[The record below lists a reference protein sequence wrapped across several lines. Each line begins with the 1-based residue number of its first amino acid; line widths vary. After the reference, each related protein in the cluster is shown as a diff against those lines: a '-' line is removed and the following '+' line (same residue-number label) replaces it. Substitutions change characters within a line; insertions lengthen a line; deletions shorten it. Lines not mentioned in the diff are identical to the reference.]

1 MKPVDLNS
9 LIQASASLDSS
20 LLGSFLEHYGIE
32 TKPGELVDLNSLTSV
47 LRAAGAKVGDLGSF
61 YVGYKVPQIGKEFD
75 LLRFGDTSI
84 INIELKSESTPKK
97 IATQLQRNY
106 YYLSFLALP
115 IEAFAFESSSAKIY
129 RLSDDKQLEESDAA
143 ALLAAL
149 TKQKVGNHVDPDTLF
164 NPSDFLVSPFN
175 STDRFLADE
184 YFLTHQQE
192 EIRSKALSS
201 IASAP
206 GACFIGI
213 TGTAGGYIEITV
225 PIAAAATVNPGNLGV
240 IINPAA
246 NMGNVTVRRG
256 HDAQTISPAGRPSVN
271 RYYDITPTINTAL
284 NASLTFNYF
293 DAELNSRNEALL
305 SFWTSPDNTTWT
317 AANFSNRNTATNFV
331 QLTGIN
337 SLPKRWTLTDQQF
350 ATGVFDLLANNK
362 TLKLWPNPVTDNN
375 TIYIQLSAN
384 KRTAGS
390 LSVID
395 LSGRIVSIQMINME
409 RGINTIQL
417 NNLKLAAGSY
427 TVLLK
432 AEDGSSS
439 NIRFIKK

>member
-1 MKPVDLNS
+1 MRLKYHLNVVLKTPFLQ
-9 LIQASASLDSS
+9 LIFMFKSAEMRK
-20 LLGSFLEHYGIE
+20 LLLFLLTFSTCGSAFSQNLFISTGAEIFLQ
-32 TKPGELVDLNSLTSV
+32 PGAELTIQGNLQNNGTISGSGNFRFKGTALQSINGTAVTNFHILTIDNPAGVELNRSIGVNNQLLLTSG
-47 LRAAGAKVGDLGSF
+47 LLNMKTFTIILNPAA
-61 YVGYKVPQIGKEFD
+61 
-75 LLRFGDTSI
+75 T
-84 INIELKSESTPKK
+84 
-97 IATQLQRNY
+97 
-106 YYLSFLALP
+106 LSG
-115 IEAFAFESSSAKIY
+115 ETET
-129 RLSDDKQLEESDAA
+129 R
-143 ALLAAL
+143 
-149 TKQKVGNHVDPDTLF
+149 
-164 NPSDFLVSPFN
+164 
-175 STDRFLADE
+175 R
-184 YFLTHQQE
+184 
-192 EIRSKALSS
+192 
-201 IASAP
+201 
-206 GACFIGI
+206 I

-284 NASLTFNYF
+284 NASLNFNYF

-362 TLKLWPNPVTDNN
+362 TLKLWPNPVADNN

-384 KRTAGS
+384 KRTAAS

-417 NNLKLAAGSY
+417 NNLNLAAGAY

-439 NIRFIKK
+439 TIGFIKK